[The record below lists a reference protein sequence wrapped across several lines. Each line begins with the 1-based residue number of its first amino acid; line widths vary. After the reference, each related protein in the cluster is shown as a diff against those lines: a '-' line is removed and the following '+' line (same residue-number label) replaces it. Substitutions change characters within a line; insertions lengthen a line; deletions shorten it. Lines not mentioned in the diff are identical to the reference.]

1 MGIPESL
8 HFSPADSYFP
18 ANFFPIMPIISDKEL
33 PEDKRALWLKACSAV
48 ELRNYG
54 YAISLLSAVLKESPA
69 FLDGRKVLRRAE
81 IAATKGRK
89 SFLSGLSTASIKG
102 ASMMKK
108 DPLSAMEL
116 AEKTLE
122 TDPYNVQANQ
132 LLRDA
137 AKAAELPEIAA
148 FAMETIVEG
157 NPKDTKLLHE
167 LAEQYL
173 AMGLA
178 DAAVKVYTKIS
189 DLNPADLIAIKRGK
203 DASASASMKSG
214 GWEQA
219 SSYRDLM
226 ANKDQA
232 KSLEQKGRVMRDLD
246 MIATQLAEL
255 GPQWEADQSNVDL
268 SKRIAKLWDEQLE
281 QKGDAESLDGALW
294 YYLHINTIV
303 NGADP
308 SVTRRISDLQLKKLE
323 FDLAPKEERAKSLAD
338 WFAQGGDQHED
349 AAIYREE
356 LDALNAEI
364 EQLKQARAAT
374 QIDEAKRRIERNPT
388 DLQLRF
394 EFGELLLAAGN
405 FNDAIPELQ
414 KARQNPNTRLRA
426 MSLLGRC
433 FVQKGMLDMAA
444 NQFQS
449 AAAEMTAMDTVKK
462 DTLYDLA
469 LVYEKMGRKDEYLGA
484 LKQIIEVDYGYKDA
498 AHRVEGSY
506 GG

>member
-1 MGIPESL
+1 
-8 HFSPADSYFP
+8 
-18 ANFFPIMPIISDKEL
+18 MPIISDKEL
-33 PEDKRALWLKACSAV
+33 SEEKRALWLKACSAV

-54 YAISLLSAVLKESPA
+54 YAISLLSAVLKEFPA

-81 IAATKGRK
+81 ISATKGRK
-89 SFLSGLSTASIKG
+89 SFLSGLSTASLKG
-102 ASMMKK
+102 SSMLKK
-108 DPLSAMEL
+108 DPISAMEL

-137 AKAAELPEIAA
+137 AKAAELPEIAS

-157 NPKDTKLLHE
+157 NPKDTKLMHE

-178 DAAVKVYTKIS
+178 DKAVNIYTKIS
-189 DLNPADLIAIKRGK
+189 ELNPADLIALKRGK
-203 DASASASMKSG
+203 DASAQASMKSG
-214 GWEQA
+214 GWEKA

-226 ANKDQA
+226 ANKEQA
-232 KSLEQKGRVMRDLD
+232 KSLEEKSRVVKDLE
-246 MIATQLAEL
+246 MIANQLAEL
-255 GPQWEADQSNVDL
+255 SPQWEADQNNVDL

-281 QKGDAESLDGALW
+281 QKGDLESLNGALW
-294 YYLHINTIV
+294 YYMHINTVV

-308 SVTRRISDLQLKKLE
+308 AVARRVSDLQLKQVE
-323 FDLAPKEERAKSLAD
+323 FEISAAEARIQELTDWLAA
-338 WFAQGGDQHED
+338 GGDQHED
-349 AAIYREE
+349 AATYQQEVETLRATIEE
-356 LDALNAEI
+356 R
-364 EQLKQARAAT
+364 KQQRAAT
-374 QIDEAKRRIERNPT
+374 QIEEAKRRVERNPT

-394 EFGELLLAAGN
+394 ELGELLLASGN

-433 FVQKGMLDMAA
+433 FVQKNMLDMAS
-444 NQFQS
+444 NQFQ
-449 AAAEMTAMDTVKK
+449 AAASEMVAMDTVKK

-469 LVYEKMGRKDEYLGA
+469 LVYEKMGKKDDYLNA

-498 AHRVEGSY
+498 AHRVESSY

>member
-1 MGIPESL
+1 
-8 HFSPADSYFP
+8 
-18 ANFFPIMPIISDKEL
+18 MPIISDKEL
-33 PEDKRALWLKACSAV
+33 SDEKRALWLKACSAV

-54 YAISLLSAVLKESPA
+54 YAISLLSAVLKEAPG

-89 SFLSGLSTASIKG
+89 SFLSGLSTASLKG
-102 ASMMKK
+102 SSMMKK
-108 DPLSAMEL
+108 DPISAMEL

-132 LLRDA
+132 LLCSA
-137 AKAAELPEIAA
+137 AKAAELPDVAA

-157 NPKDTKLLHE
+157 NPKDTKLMHE

-178 DAAVKVYTKIS
+178 DRAVNVYTKIS
-189 DLNPADLIAIKRGK
+189 ELNPADLIALKRGK

-214 GWEQA
+214 GWETA
-219 SSYRDLM
+219 GSYRDIM
-226 ANKDQA
+226 KNKA
-232 KSLEQKGRVMRDLD
+232 EATSLEQKSRVVRDLD
-246 MIATQLAEL
+246 MITEQLAEL
-255 GPQWEADQSNVDL
+255 TPQWEADQTNVDL
-268 SKRIAKLWDEQLE
+268 SKRVAKLWDEQLE
-281 QKGDAESLDGALW
+281 QKNDEESLNGALY
-294 YYLHINTIV
+294 YYLHINEVV

-308 SVTRRISDLQLKKLE
+308 SVTRRISDLQLRQVDNQIKQYE
-323 FDLAPKEERAKSLAD
+323 D
-338 WFAQGGDQHED
+338 WFAAGGDQHED
-349 AAIYREE
+349 AAQYRE
-356 LDALNAEI
+356 AL
-364 EQLKQARAAT
+364 EQLKQQRAAT
-374 QIDEAKRRIERNPT
+374 QIDDAKRRIERNPT

-394 EFGELLLAAGN
+394 EFGELLLTAGN

-449 AAAEMTAMDTVKK
+449 AAAEMTAMDAVKK

-469 LVYEKMGRKDEYLGA
+469 LVYQTMGRKDEYLAA
-484 LKQIIEVDYGYKDA
+484 LKEIIEVDYGYKDA
-498 AHRVEGSY
+498 AQRVESSY
-506 GG
+506 AS

>member
-1 MGIPESL
+1 
-8 HFSPADSYFP
+8 
-18 ANFFPIMPIISDKEL
+18 MPIISDKEL

-132 LLRDA
+132 LLASA

-157 NPKDTKLLHE
+157 SPKDTKLLHE

-173 AMGLA
+173 GMGLA
-178 DAAVKVYTKIS
+178 DKAVNVYMKIS
-189 DLNPADLIAIKRGK
+189 EINPADLIAIKRGK
-203 DASASASMKSG
+203 DASAQASMKSG

-219 SSYRDLM
+219 QSYRDLM

-232 KSLEQKGRVMRDLD
+232 KSLEQKSRVVRDLE

-255 GPQWEADQSNVDL
+255 SPQWEADQSNVDL
-268 SKRIAKLWDEQLE
+268 TKRIAKLWDEQLE
-281 QKGDAESLDGALW
+281 QKGDADSLNGALW
-294 YYLHINTIV
+294 YYLHINTLV

-308 SVTRRISDLQLKKLE
+308 AVTRRISDLQLKQTDME
-323 FDLAPKEERAKSLAD
+323 IAANEERIKELTEWLA
-338 WFAQGGDQHED
+338 AGGEQHE
-349 AAIYREE
+349 AAPSVHEE
-356 LDALNAEI
+356 LEGLRAGI
-364 EQLKQARAAT
+364 EEKQRARAAT
-374 QIDEAKRRIERNPT
+374 QLDEARRRVERNPT

-394 EFGELLLAAGN
+394 ELGELLLTSGN

-449 AAAEMTAMDTVKK
+449 AASEMTAMDTVKK

-469 LVYEKMGRKDEYLGA
+469 LVYEKMGKKDDYLGA

-498 AHRVEGSY
+498 AQRVESSY

>member
-1 MGIPESL
+1 
-8 HFSPADSYFP
+8 
-18 ANFFPIMPIISDKEL
+18 MPIITDKEL
-33 PEDKRALWLKACSAV
+33 SDEKRALWLKACSAV

-54 YAISLLSAVLKESPA
+54 YAISLLSAVLKEFPA
-69 FLDGRKVLRRAE
+69 FLEGRRILRRAE
-81 IAATKGRK
+81 IQATKGRK
-89 SFLSGLSTASIKG
+89 SFLSGLSTASLKG
-102 ASMMKK
+102 SSLMKK
-108 DPLSAMEL
+108 DPISAMEL

-157 NPKDTKLLHE
+157 NPKDTKLMHE

-178 DAAVKVYTKIS
+178 DKAVAMYTKIS
-189 DLNPADLIAIKRGK
+189 EINPADLIAIKRGK
-203 DASASASMKSG
+203 DASAQASMKSG

-219 SSYRDLM
+219 QSYRDLIK
-226 ANKDQA
+226 NKDEA
-232 KSLEQKGRVMRDLD
+232 KSLEQKSRMVRDLD
-246 MIATQLAEL
+246 MIQNQLAEL
-255 GPQWEADQSNVDL
+255 TPQWENDQTNVDL
-268 SKRIAKLWDEQLE
+268 SKRLAKLWDEQLE
-281 QKGDAESLDGALW
+281 QKNDDESLNGALW
-294 YYLHINTIV
+294 YYTHVNQLV

-308 SVTRRISDLQLKKLE
+308 GVTRRISDLQMKQLDMQIKQYE
-323 FDLAPKEERAKSLAD
+323 D
-338 WFAQGGDQHED
+338 WFAAGGDQHED
-349 AAIYREE
+349 AEQYRET
-356 LDALNAEI
+356 LA
-364 EQLKQARAAT
+364 QLKQQRAEV
-374 QIDEAKRRIERNPT
+374 QIEEAKRRVERNPT

-394 EFGELLLAAGN
+394 ELGEQLILAGN

-414 KARQNPNTRLRA
+414 RARQNPNTRLRA

-433 FVQKGMLDMAA
+433 FVQKNMLDMAA

-449 AAAEMTAMDTVKK
+449 AASEMGTMDNVKK
-462 DTLYDLA
+462 DTLYELA
-469 LVYEKMGRKDEYLGA
+469 LVYEKMGKKEEYLNC

-498 AHRVEGSY
+498 AHRVESSY

>member
-1 MGIPESL
+1 
-8 HFSPADSYFP
+8 
-18 ANFFPIMPIISDKEL
+18 MPIINDKEL
-33 PEDKRALWLKACSAV
+33 SDEKRALWLKACSAV

-54 YAISLLSAVLKESPA
+54 YAISLLSAVLKEYPN
-69 FLDGRKVLRRAE
+69 FLEGRKILRRAE
-81 IAATKGRK
+81 VAATKGRK
-89 SFLSGLSTASIKG
+89 SFLSGLSAASLKG
-102 ASMMKK
+102 AGVLKK
-108 DPLSAMEL
+108 DPVAAMEM

-137 AKAAELPEIAA
+137 AKAADLPEVAA

-178 DAAVKVYTKIS
+178 EKAVDVYTKIS
-189 DLNPADLIAIKRGK
+189 AINPADLIALKRGK
-203 DASASASMKSG
+203 DASAQASMKSG

-219 SSYRDLM
+219 TSYRDLIK
-226 ANKDQA
+226 NKDEA
-232 KSLEQKGRVMRDLD
+232 KSLETKGRLVRDLD

-255 GPQWEADQSNVDL
+255 SPTWEADQSNVDL
-268 SKRIAKLWDEQLE
+268 TKRIAKLWDEQLE
-281 QKGDAESLDGALW
+281 QKQDEESANGALW
-294 YYLHINTIV
+294 YYSHANNLV

-308 SVTRRISDLQLKKLE
+308 TVSRRIGDLQLK
-323 FDLAPKEERAKSLAD
+323 LAD
-338 WFAQGGDQHED
+338 LGIAARSTRAQELSDWLTSGGDQHEE
-349 AAIYREE
+349 AAVYQEE
-356 LDALNAEI
+356 LAGLHAEI
-364 EQLKQARAAT
+364 EQLKQQRSSS
-374 QIDEAKRRIERNPT
+374 QIDEAKRRVDRNPT
-388 DLQLRF
+388 DLQLRY
-394 EFGELLLAAGN
+394 ELGEQLLAAGN
-405 FNDAIPELQ
+405 FADAIPELQ

-449 AAAEMTAMDTVKK
+449 AASEMNAMDNVKK
-462 DTLYDLA
+462 DTLYELA
-469 LVYEKMGRKDEYLGA
+469 LVYEKMSKKDEYLNC
-484 LKQIIEVDYGYKDA
+484 LKQIIEVDYSYKDA
-498 AHRVEGSY
+498 AQRVESSY

>member
-1 MGIPESL
+1 
-8 HFSPADSYFP
+8 
-18 ANFFPIMPIISDKEL
+18 MPIITDKEL
-33 PEDKRALWLKACSAV
+33 SEEKRALWLKACSAV

-54 YAISLLSAVLKESPA
+54 YAISLLSAVLKEFPA

-81 IAATKGRK
+81 VAATKGRK
-89 SFLSGLSTASIKG
+89 SFLSGLSTASLKG
-102 ASMMKK
+102 SSLMKK

-132 LLRDA
+132 LLRDS

-157 NPKDTKLLHE
+157 NPKDTKLMHE

-178 DAAVKVYTKIS
+178 DKAVALYTKIAE
-189 DLNPADLIAIKRGK
+189 LNPADLIAIKRGK
-203 DASASASMKSG
+203 DASAQASMKSG
-214 GWEQA
+214 GWDTA

-226 ANKDQA
+226 KNKA
-232 KSLEQKGRVMRDLD
+232 EATSLEQKSRVVRDLE
-246 MIATQLAEL
+246 MIVAQLSEL
-255 GPQWEADQSNVDL
+255 MPQWEEDQGNVDL

-281 QKGDAESLDGALW
+281 QKGDEESLNGALW
-294 YYLHINTIV
+294 YYQHVDGLV
-303 NGADP
+303 NAADP
-308 SVTRRISDLQLKKLE
+308 SVTRRISDLQLRQSEMQIATCEAREKE
-323 FDLAPKEERAKSLAD
+323 LAEWLA
-338 WFAQGGDQHED
+338 AGGEQHEE
-349 AAIYREE
+349 AVSVHQEIEGLRAT
-356 LDALNAEI
+356 I
-364 EQLKQARAAT
+364 EQLKQQRAAT
-374 QIDEAKRRIERNPT
+374 QIDDAKRRVERNPT

-394 EFGELLLAAGN
+394 ELGELLLSAGN
-405 FNDAIPELQ
+405 FNEAIPELQ

-433 FVQKGMLDMAA
+433 FVLKGMLDMAA

-449 AAAEMTAMDTVKK
+449 ATAEMSAMDTVKK

-469 LVYEKMGRKDEYLGA
+469 LVYEKMGKKDEYLAA

-498 AHRVEGSY
+498 AQRVESSY

>member
-1 MGIPESL
+1 
-8 HFSPADSYFP
+8 
-18 ANFFPIMPIISDKEL
+18 MPIISDKEL
-33 PEDKRALWLKACSAV
+33 SEEKRALWLKACSAV

-54 YAISLLSAVLKESPA
+54 YAISLLTAVLKEAPA

-89 SFLSGLSTASIKG
+89 SFLSGLSTASLKG
-102 ASMMKK
+102 SSLMKK
-108 DPLSAMEL
+108 DPISAMEL

-132 LLRDA
+132 LLRDS

-157 NPKDTKLLHE
+157 NPKDTKLMHE

-178 DAAVKVYTKIS
+178 DKAVGVYTKIS
-189 DLNPADLIAIKRGK
+189 EINPADLIAIKRGK

-214 GWEQA
+214 GWETA
-219 SSYRDLM
+219 GSYRDIM
-226 ANKDQA
+226 KNKTEA
-232 KSLEQKGRVMRDLD
+232 TSLEQKSRVVRDLE

-255 GPQWEADQSNVDL
+255 TPLWEADQTSVDM

-281 QKGDAESLDGALW
+281 QKQDDESLNGALW
-294 YYLHINTIV
+294 YYHHINTLV

-308 SVTRRISDLQLKKLE
+308 SVTRRISDLQLKQVDQQIKQYE
-323 FDLAPKEERAKSLAD
+323 D
-338 WFAQGGDQHED
+338 WFAAGGDQHED
-349 AAIYREE
+349 AAQYRE
-356 LDALNAEI
+356 AL
-364 EQLKQARAAT
+364 EQLKQQRAAT
-374 QIDEAKRRIERNPT
+374 QIDDAKRRVERNPT

-405 FNDAIPELQ
+405 FNEAIPELQ

-469 LVYEKMGRKDEYLGA
+469 LVYETMGKKDEYLAA

-498 AHRVEGSY
+498 AKRVESSY